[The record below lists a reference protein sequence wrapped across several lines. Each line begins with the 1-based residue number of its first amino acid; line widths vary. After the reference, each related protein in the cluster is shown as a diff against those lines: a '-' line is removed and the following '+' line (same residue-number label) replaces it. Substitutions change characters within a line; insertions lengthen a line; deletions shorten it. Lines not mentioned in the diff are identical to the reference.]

1 MNIRYNEF
9 SPGPALGYKGG
20 IMMDTNKKILI
31 GAISAAVVIG
41 GVAIGLILSQTP
53 EKADLTTIHTEAT
66 TEPPSETLP
75 PATTEAE
82 TAPTSAHTDAASSVT
97 ADIGTYTA
105 GKVSVQYPILTMDDA
120 QNQDKINALLKS
132 NALSVIKA
140 NDIDEAKD
148 TLSIKCKIVSADRKR
163 VTATY
168 TGSLSKDGG
177 AYPVSLF
184 YTNTVN
190 LLQAQDLGFDDF
202 TDAYTMAGY
211 VLSDDVKFNGIS
223 SDVEAAVL
231 EYRSSLDIDTLT
243 RIFDGADFPLAS
255 ETQWPESFSY
265 EKQGTIYFSMP
276 VPHALGDYVI
286 VAFDPST
293 K

>member
-1 MNIRYNEF
+1 MVQHPVVVITFAEHQ
-9 SPGPALGYKGG
+9 GL
-20 IMMDTNKKILI
+20 KILVNI
-31 GAISAAVVIG
+31 PANGFHFRKIHWGAGYRGNLPRGNGYLVRGRIMAGIQPYLLVQHIPAVMARQIKIAVV
-41 GVAIGLILSQTP
+41 
-53 EKADLTTIHTEAT
+53 
-66 TEPPSETLP
+66 
-75 PATTEAE
+75 
-82 TAPTSAHTDAASSVT
+82 
-97 ADIGTYTA
+97 
-105 GKVSVQYPILTMDDA
+105 GKVGHGVCVTH
-120 QNQDKINALLKS
+120 
-132 NALSVIKA
+132 LSLIH
-140 NDIDEAKD
+140 IS
-148 TLSIKCKIVSADRKR
+148 LSIKCKIVSADRKR

-255 ETQWPESFSY
+255 ETQWPESFS
-265 EKQGTIYFSMP
+265 
-276 VPHALGDYVI
+276 
-286 VAFDPST
+286 
-293 K
+293 